1 MVCRS
6 ANFCVLQC
14 VAVRSCVLL
23 FYNVLQWG
31 AHFASKNLKKVLVCV
46 VLQANRSVLQAN
58 RFVLQANRVVLQA
71 NRSMLHCAAPRILVF
86 FVL

>member
-1 MVCRS
+1 
-6 ANFCVLQC
+6 
-14 VAVRSCVLL
+14 VLL

-71 NRSMLHCAAPRILVF
+71 NRVVLQANRSMLHCAAPRILVF